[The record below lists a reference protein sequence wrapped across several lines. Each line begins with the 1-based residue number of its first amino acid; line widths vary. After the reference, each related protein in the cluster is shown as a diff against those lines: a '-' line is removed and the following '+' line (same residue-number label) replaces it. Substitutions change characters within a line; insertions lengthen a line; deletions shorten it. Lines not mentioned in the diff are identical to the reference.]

1 LTRLLAYLPRGNTLD
16 DRAWQ
21 KRHVFLQWVLLLH
34 LPTLFLFGV
43 YRGRTAWDT
52 MVVLSVPAACL
63 VLGRLIKH
71 RRTASVLITAGLTYC
86 SAVLVSFSGGSIE
99 AHFHF
104 FIMIGFI
111 ALYQDWVPFLW
122 NVGFTVLSHGIGSA
136 VKTNLIFNHPAGQTS
151 PWVWSAIH
159 GIAVLAACCGVVI
172 FWETTEREQRKTLT
186 LTRQLADAEINRRR
200 FTSDLLVNLARR
212 NQSLLYRQLGLIN
225 QLEDQEEDPDA
236 LADLFQL
243 DHLATRI
250 RRNAESLLVL
260 SGEEPPR
267 IWGRPVAL
275 VDVVRAAIAE
285 TEDLDRVVFAVDERL
300 AVFGNAVADL
310 THLVAELVENAVH
323 FSPPEASVIIR
334 TRPYLQSPGAHVLT
348 VEDWGV
354 GMRPEDMAAANEQ
367 LATPRDVDLS
377 VSQRLGLHV
386 VARLAQR
393 HGIDVSLTPTP
404 GCGVT
409 AAVVLPPSLF
419 ADAAAPAADDGFG
432 DGEVP
437 TGVVPALAASV
448 TPTPAADL
456 PSAPPPPPAS
466 PRWSPPAEQQWVD
479 LTDGAPANRG
489 NGGHAGERAPHRPA
503 AGEPDPYHPA
513 VGEPASYHPA
523 VGEPASYRPAA
534 GEPAPSVLR
543 PGERVGN
550 GAHGGEP
557 APNGARAEQPV
568 PAGAGDGNG
577 DHLPAGDG
585 GDWSGWWEP
594 STDELRNGEPT
605 SPIAARPPLSER
617 AQTPFPGTP
626 SSGTPFPGTPSS
638 GTPFPGTPG
647 SGTPEPHPLMPGPPE
662 REGSPMPERAAPA
675 VHSPRAHDPRAYDAL
690 AHDALAHDARGHD
703 PRGDDARA
711 YDPLQPAPAP
721 VGVHGPEAGEEAN
734 GPTLSR
740 RVPQAHL
747 APELRRSGQGP
758 AAARPDAPLP
768 DAAEARAAL
777 SRYQASRQA
786 ARAVVEE
793 GADPERPAN
802 GGWS

>member
-16 DRAWQ
+16 DRAWH
-21 KRHVFLQWVLLLH
+21 KRHVFLQALLLLH
-34 LPTLFLFGV
+34 LPLLFAFGV
-43 YRGRTAWDT
+43 WRGRTVWDT
-52 MVVLSVPAACL
+52 LVVLSVPAACL
-63 VLGRLIKH
+63 VMGRLITQ
-71 RRTASVLITAGLTYC
+71 RRVASVFITAGLTYC

-122 NVGFTVLSHGIGSA
+122 NVVFTVLSHGLGSA
-136 VKTNLIFNHPAGQTS
+136 LRTDLIFTHPAGQTS

-159 GIAVLAACCGVVI
+159 GIAVLAACCGVII
-172 FWETTEREQRKTLT
+172 FWETTEREQRKTLD
-186 LTRQLADAEINRRR
+186 LTRKLADAEITRRR

-236 LADLFQL
+236 LADLFRL

-267 IWGRPVAL
+267 TWGRPVPL

-334 TRPYLQSPGAHVLT
+334 TRPYLQTPGAHVLT

-354 GMRPEDMAAANEQ
+354 GMRTEDMTEANDLLAA
-367 LATPRDVDLS
+367 PRDVDLS

-393 HGIDVSLTPTP
+393 HGIEVALTPTP

-409 AAVVLPPSLF
+409 AAVVLPPALF
-419 ADAAAPAADDGFG
+419 SDPDAEAVPDEVYADED
-432 DGEVP
+432 EVP
-437 TGVVPALAASV
+437 GSVVPAVMAAS
-448 TPTPAADL
+448 TATPAADL
-456 PSAPPPPPAS
+456 PVSAAPPS
-466 PRWSPPAEQQWVD
+466 WPPAERWID
-479 LTDGAPANRG
+479 LTDDSAPAPAG
-489 NGGHAGERAPHRPA
+489 NGHGGNGEHGPPGHADPQRPA
-503 AGEPDPYHPA
+503 AYADQQPA
-513 VGEPASYHPA
+513 GPGPGS
-523 VGEPASYRPAA
+523 AA
-534 GEPAPSVLR
+534 GE
-543 PGERVGN
+543 
-550 GAHGGEP
+550 
-557 APNGARAEQPV
+557 QP
-568 PAGAGDGNG
+568 
-577 DHLPAGDG
+577 
-585 GDWSGWWEP
+585 DWSGWWEP
-594 STDELRNGEPT
+594 SPSDLDGEPI

-617 AQTPFPGTP
+617 VQASERFQAP
-626 SSGTPFPGTPSS
+626 SSA
-638 GTPFPGTPG
+638 
-647 SGTPEPHPLMPGPPE
+647 TPEPPPRMPGPPDW
-662 REGSPMPERAAPA
+662 EGSPMPERAARV
-675 VHSPRAHDPRAYDAL
+675 VHSPPTSSPQSHPSPLTHHSPPTHGAGRAAEADGA
-690 AHDALAHDARGHD
+690 
-703 PRGDDARA
+703 
-711 YDPLQPAPAP
+711 APAAD
-721 VGVHGPEAGEEAN
+721 GLL
-734 GPTLSR
+734 LSR

-747 APELRRSGQGP
+747 APELRRRGQGQE
-758 AAARPDAPLP
+758 AAAVRGDGSLP
-768 DAAEARAAL
+768 DATEARAAL

-786 ARAVVEE
+786 ARAVVDE
-793 GADPERPAN
+793 GGAPGGRADEGGPEHPPSA

>member
-16 DRAWQ
+16 DRAWH
-21 KRHVFLQWVLLLH
+21 KRHVFLQGLLLLH
-34 LPTLFLFGV
+34 LLLLFAFGLFM
-43 YRGRTAWDT
+43 GRTAWDT
-52 MVVLSVPAACL
+52 LVVLSVPAACL
-63 VLGRLIKH
+63 VLGHLITH
-71 RRTASVLITAGLTYC
+71 RRTASVLITAGLTYG
-86 SAVLVSFSGGSIE
+86 SAVLVSFSNGSIE

-122 NVGFTVLSHGIGSA
+122 NVVFTVLSHGLGSVA
-136 VKTNLIFNHPAGQTS
+136 RTDLIFNHPAGQTS

-172 FWETTEREQRKTLT
+172 FWETTEREQRKTLA
-186 LTRQLADAEINRRR
+186 LTRQLADAEITRRR

-236 LADLFQL
+236 LADLFRL

-267 IWGRPVAL
+267 TWGRPVAL

-354 GMRPEDMAAANEQ
+354 GMRADDMAAANDL
-367 LATPRDVDLS
+367 LATPQDVDLS

-393 HGIDVSLTPTP
+393 HGIEVSLTPTP

-419 ADAAAPAADDGFG
+419 ADPDAAPDEVFAGEAELPAEPVPAALTAAPAA
-432 DGEVP
+432 
-437 TGVVPALAASV
+437 L
-448 TPTPAADL
+448 AADL
-456 PSAPPPPPAS
+456 PPAQAGWAPA
-466 PRWSPPAEQQWVD
+466 REWID
-479 LTDGAPANRG
+479 LTDDPAGNGHGRDGDRG
-489 NGGHAGERAPHRPA
+489 NGHG
-503 AGEPDPYHPA
+503 
-513 VGEPASYHPA
+513 
-523 VGEPASYRPAA
+523 A
-534 GEPAPSVLR
+534 GEPAP
-543 PGERVGN
+543 
-550 GAHGGEP
+550 
-557 APNGARAEQPV
+557 
-568 PAGAGDGNG
+568 AGD
-577 DHLPAGDG
+577 DS
-585 GDWSGWWEP
+585 DWSGWWEP
-594 STDELRNGEPT
+594 SPGDLEHGEAV

-617 AQTPFPGTP
+617 VQAAAPLAPMPAANPPVVPPSRAGTP
-626 SSGTPFPGTPSS
+626 PTGA
-638 GTPFPGTPG
+638 
-647 SGTPEPHPLMPGPPE
+647 PHPHPPGAGAPE
-662 REGSPMPERAAPA
+662 REGSREPGGVPAA
-675 VHSPRAHDPRAYDAL
+675 VHSPRASGPQASGPQASGPQ
-690 AHDALAHDARGHD
+690 AN
-703 PRGDDARA
+703 
-711 YDPLQPAPAP
+711 DPLRQAP
-721 VGVHGPEAGEEAN
+721 VAAGATE
-734 GPTLSR
+734 GMLLSR

-747 APELRRSGQGP
+747 APELRRPSQGS
-758 AAARPDAPLP
+758 ATAGADGSLP

-786 ARAVVEE
+786 ARAVVDEPA
-793 GADPERPAN
+793 GPGGRADELGPDRPPS

>member
-34 LPTLFLFGV
+34 LPALFVFGV
-43 YRGRTAWDT
+43 LRGRTAWDT
-52 MVVLSVPAACL
+52 MVVLSIPAACL

-86 SAVLVSFSGGSIE
+86 SAVLVGFSDGSIE

-122 NVGFTVLSHGIGSA
+122 NVGFTVLSHGIGS
-136 VKTNLIFNHPAGQTS
+136 VWRSNLIFNHPAGQTS

-159 GIAVLAACCGVVI
+159 GLAVLAACCGVVI
-172 FWETTEREQRKTLT
+172 FWETTEREQRKTLD
-186 LTRQLADAEINRRR
+186 LTRRLADAEITRRR

-236 LADLFQL
+236 LADLFRL

-267 IWGRPVAL
+267 TWGRPVAL

-354 GMRPEDMAAANEQ
+354 GMRPEDMAAANEL

-419 ADAAAPAADDGFG
+419 ADAAAPTADDGFG
-432 DGEVP
+432 DEEAP
-437 TGVVPALAASV
+437 AGVVPALAASV

-456 PSAPPPPPAS
+456 PPAPPPPPAS

-479 LTDGAPANRG
+479 LTDGAPAGG
-489 NGGHAGERAPHRPA
+489 NGGRTGERAPFRPA
-503 AGEPDPYHPA
+503 AGEPAP
-513 VGEPASYHPA
+513 
-523 VGEPASYRPAA
+523 YRPAA
-534 GEPAPSVLR
+534 GEPAPSGLR

-550 GAHGGEP
+550 GAHGGGP
-557 APNGARAEQPV
+557 VPSGARADEPV
-568 PAGAGDGNG
+568 PAGAGNGNG
-577 DHLPAGDG
+577 DHLVAGDD

-594 STDELRNGEPT
+594 SPDELRDGEPR

-617 AQTPFPGTP
+617 VQAPFSGTP
-626 SSGTPFPGTPSS
+626 SSGMPPS
-638 GTPFPGTPG
+638 GM
-647 SGTPEPHPLMPGPPE
+647 PEPHPRMPGPPE

-675 VHSPRAHDPRAYDAL
+675 VHSPRAYDPRTYDPRAQ
-690 AHDALAHDARGHD
+690 
-703 PRGDDARA
+703 
-711 YDPLQPAPAP
+711 DPLHAAPAP
-721 VGVHGPEAGEEAN
+721 VGAEVGEQGSGPM
-734 GPTLSR
+734 LSR

-758 AAARPDAPLP
+758 AAAREDTPLP

-793 GADPERPAN
+793 GADPERPAD

>member
-1 LTRLLAYLPRGNTLD
+1 LTSLLAYLPRGNTLD

-34 LPTLFLFGV
+34 LPVLFLFGV
-43 YRGRTAWDT
+43 SRGRSAREAII
-52 MVVLSVPAACL
+52 VLSVPTACL

-71 RRTASVLITAGLTYC
+71 RRAAAVLITAGLTYC
-86 SAVLVSFSGGSIE
+86 SAVLVGFSDGSIE

-122 NVGFTVLSHGIGSA
+122 NVGFTVLSHGIGS
-136 VKTNLIFNHPAGQTS
+136 VWRSNLIFNHPAGQTS

-159 GIAVLAACCGVVI
+159 GAAVLAACCGVVI
-172 FWETTEREQRKTLT
+172 FWETTEREQRKTLA
-186 LTRQLADAEINRRR
+186 LTKQLADAEIGRRR

-236 LADLFQL
+236 LADLFRL

-267 IWGRPVAL
+267 TWGRPVAL

-310 THLVAELVENAVH
+310 THLMAELVENAVH
-323 FSPPEASVIIR
+323 FSPPEASVILR

-354 GMRPEDMAAANEQ
+354 GMRPEDMAEANEL
-367 LATPRDVDLS
+367 LAAPRDVDLS

-419 ADAAAPAADDGFG
+419 ADAAAPTADEGFG
-432 DGEVP
+432 DEEASA
-437 TGVVPALAASV
+437 GVVPVLAASV

-456 PSAPPPPPAS
+456 PPAPPPPPAS

-479 LTDGAPANRG
+479 LTDGAPAAG
-489 NGGHAGERAPHRPA
+489 NGGRTGERAP
-503 AGEPDPYHPA
+503 
-513 VGEPASYHPA
+513 
-523 VGEPASYRPAA
+523 YRPAA
-534 GEPAPSVLR
+534 GEPAPGGLR
-543 PGERVGN
+543 PGEWVGN

-557 APNGARAEQPV
+557 VPNGTRAGEPV

-577 DHLPAGDG
+577 DHLAAGDG
-585 GDWSGWWEP
+585 GAWSGWWEP
-594 STDELRNGEPT
+594 PPDEPRDGEPM

-617 AQTPFPGTP
+617 VQTPAPGA
-626 SSGTPFPGTPSS
+626 
-638 GTPFPGTPG
+638 
-647 SGTPEPHPLMPGPPE
+647 PEPQPRMPGPPDW
-662 REGSPMPERAAPA
+662 EGSPMPERAAPA
-675 VHSPRAHDPRAYDAL
+675 VHSPLASDPRASDPRASDPRAHDLRAHDPL
-690 AHDALAHDARGHD
+690 RG
-703 PRGDDARA
+703 
-711 YDPLQPAPAP
+711 APAP
-721 VGVHGPEAGEEAN
+721 VGVHGAGPEVGEQAS
-734 GPTLSR
+734 GPMLSR

-758 AAARPDAPLP
+758 AAARPGAPLP

>member
-1 LTRLLAYLPRGNTLD
+1 MTRLLAYLPRGNTLD

-21 KRHVFLQWVLLLH
+21 KRHLFLQGVLLLH
-34 LPTLFLFGV
+34 LPALFVFGV
-43 YRGRTAWDT
+43 LRGRTAWDT

-63 VLGRLIKH
+63 VLGRLIRH

-86 SAVLVSFSGGSIE
+86 SAVLVAFSGGSIE

-104 FIMIGFI
+104 FVMIGFI

-122 NVGFTVLSHGIGSA
+122 NVGFTVLSHGIGS
-136 VKTNLIFNHPAGQTS
+136 VWRTNLIFNHPAGQTS

-159 GIAVLAACCGVVI
+159 GVAVLAACCGVVI
-172 FWETTEREQRKTLT
+172 FWETTEREQRKTLD
-186 LTRQLADAEINRRR
+186 LTRRLAEAEITRRR

-225 QLEDQEEDPDA
+225 QLEDQAEDPDA

-267 IWGRPVAL
+267 TWGRPVAL

-334 TRPYLQSPGAHVLT
+334 TRPYLQTPGAHVLT

-354 GMRPEDMAAANEQ
+354 GMRPEDMAAANEL
-367 LATPRDVDLS
+367 LATPVDVDLS

-393 HGIDVSLTPTP
+393 HAIQVSLTPTP

-419 ADAAAPAADDGFG
+419 AGPDAGPEPVFADGPE
-432 DGEVP
+432 EVP
-437 TGVVPALAASV
+437 AGVVPALAASTRA
-448 TPTPAADL
+448 TPVADL
-456 PSAPPPPPAS
+456 PVGPPPAARAGS
-466 PRWSPPAEQQWVD
+466 AGPGWSSPPAERWID
-479 LTDGAPANRG
+479 LTGGAVAGSDGRDGEGPVWPDG
-489 NGGHAGERAPHRPA
+489 NGHDHGGPA
-503 AGEPDPYHPA
+503 
-513 VGEPASYHPA
+513 
-523 VGEPASYRPAA
+523 
-534 GEPAPSVLR
+534 
-543 PGERVGN
+543 GN
-550 GAHGGEP
+550 GQP
-557 APNGARAEQPV
+557 ADDPV
-568 PAGAGDGNG
+568 PAGD
-577 DHLPAGDG
+577 DVP
-585 GDWSGWWEP
+585 DWSGWWEP
-594 STDELRNGEPT
+594 SPGDLQAGERPA
-605 SPIAARPPLSER
+605 PLAARPPHAER
-617 AQTPFPGTP
+617 VQPPP
-626 SSGTPFPGTPSS
+626 DRLRPSGTPAPHPSVGRPDAHSPVGTPAPHSPV
-638 GTPFPGTPG
+638 GTPD
-647 SGTPEPHPLMPGPPE
+647 PHSPVGRPDPHSPVGRPDPHHPSVGAPDPHRPVAGPPI
-662 REGSPMPERAAPA
+662 REGSPIPEGVAPA
-675 VHSPRAHDPRAYDAL
+675 VHSSRGLQDDGPRQGLQDHGARVRTPLDPGPDPEPAAL
-690 AHDALAHDARGHD
+690 DE
-703 PRGDDARA
+703 
-711 YDPLQPAPAP
+711 P
-721 VGVHGPEAGEEAN
+721 V
-734 GPTLSR
+734 LSR

-747 APELRRSGQGP
+747 APELRRNGTGAASRTEGP
-758 AAARPDAPLP
+758 RPDA
-768 DAAEARAAL
+768 DEAREAL

-786 ARAVVEE
+786 AKAVVDDG
-793 GADPERPAN
+793 GAEPGRPAG
-802 GGWS
+802 GGWA

>member
-16 DRAWQ
+16 DRAWH
-21 KRHVFLQWVLLLH
+21 KRHVFLQALLLLH
-34 LPTLFLFGV
+34 LPLLFAFGV
-43 YRGRTAWDT
+43 LRGRTVWDT
-52 MVVLSVPAACL
+52 LVVLSVPAACL
-63 VLGRLIKH
+63 ALGRLIRH
-71 RRTASVLITAGLTYC
+71 RRVASVLITAGLTYC

-122 NVGFTVLSHGIGSA
+122 NVVFTVLSHGLGSA
-136 VKTNLIFNHPAGQTS
+136 LRTDLIFTHPAGQTS

-172 FWETTEREQRKTLT
+172 FWETTEREQRKTLD
-186 LTRQLADAEINRRR
+186 LTRQLADAEITRRH

-225 QLEDQEEDPDA
+225 QLEDQAEDPDA
-236 LADLFQL
+236 LADLFRL

-267 IWGRPVAL
+267 TWGRPVPL

-285 TEDLDRVVFAVDERL
+285 TEDLDRVVFAVDEGMAIL
-300 AVFGNAVADL
+300 GNAVADL

-323 FSPPEASVIIR
+323 FSPPQASVIIR
-334 TRPYLQSPGAHVLT
+334 TRPYLQTPGAHVLT

-354 GMRPEDMAAANEQ
+354 GMPAEDMAEANDLLAA
-367 LATPRDVDLS
+367 PRDVDLS

-393 HGIDVSLTPTP
+393 HGIEVTLTPTP

-419 ADAAAPAADDGFG
+419 SDPAALPDEVYADEAEPQARVVPAVMAVATAAPAAD
-432 DGEVP
+432 
-437 TGVVPALAASV
+437 L
-448 TPTPAADL
+448 PAA
-456 PSAPPPPPAS
+456 PPARPS
-466 PRWSPPAEQQWVD
+466 RPPVEHWID
-479 LTDGAPANRG
+479 LTDDAPSRPAG
-489 NGGHAGERAPHRPA
+489 NGNGH
-503 AGEPDPYHPA
+503 GEP
-513 VGEPASYHPA
+513 
-523 VGEPASYRPAA
+523 
-534 GEPAPSVLR
+534 
-543 PGERVGN
+543 
-550 GAHGGEP
+550 
-557 APNGARAEQPV
+557 
-568 PAGAGDGNG
+568 
-577 DHLPAGDG
+577 
-585 GDWSGWWEP
+585 DWSGWWDP
-594 STDELRNGEPT
+594 SPSDADGEPI

-617 AQTPFPGTP
+617 VQASLSEPVQTPPPERVQTPPPERVQTPPPGTP
-626 SSGTPFPGTPSS
+626 ECGPW
-638 GTPFPGTPG
+638 TPG
-647 SGTPEPHPLMPGPPE
+647 PAGTPEPHHPWTSGPPGTTEPHHPWMPGPPD
-662 REGSPMPERAAPA
+662 REGSPMPERAARI
-675 VHSPRAHDPRAYDAL
+675 VHSPPADSPGTHNPGTHNPGTHNPGTHSPRTHDPRT
-690 AHDALAHDARGHD
+690 HE
-703 PRGDDARA
+703 
-711 YDPLQPAPAP
+711 PAPAAP
-721 VGVHGPEAGEEAN
+721 GDGN
-734 GPTLSR
+734 GAEGLLLAR

-747 APELRRSGQGP
+747 APELRRGGPGP
-758 AAARPDAPLP
+758 AASARGDGPLP

-786 ARAVVEE
+786 ARAVVDEN
-793 GADPERPAN
+793 GAPAGRADEAGSQHPPAP

>member
-16 DRAWQ
+16 DRAWH
-21 KRHVFLQWVLLLH
+21 KRHLFLQALLLLH
-34 LPTLFLFGV
+34 LPCLFVFGV
-43 YRGRTAWDT
+43 FMGRTAWDT

-63 VLGRLIKH
+63 VLGHLIKH

-86 SAVLVSFSGGSIE
+86 SAVLVSFSNGSIE

-122 NVGFTVLSHGIGSA
+122 NVVFTVLSHGLGSVA
-136 VKTNLIFNHPAGQTS
+136 RTDLIFNHPSGQTS

-159 GIAVLAACCGVVI
+159 GVAVLAACCGVVI
-172 FWETTEREQRKTLT
+172 FWETTEREQRKTLD
-186 LTRQLADAEINRRR
+186 LTKQLADAEITRRR

-225 QLEDQEEDPDA
+225 QLEDQAEDPDA
-236 LADLFQL
+236 LADLFRL

-260 SGEEPPR
+260 SGEEAPR
-267 IWGRPVAL
+267 TWGRPVAL

-310 THLVAELVENAVH
+310 THLMAELVENAVH

-334 TRPYLQSPGAHVLT
+334 TRPYLQTPGAHVLT

-354 GMRPEDMAAANEQ
+354 GMRAGDMAAANDL
-367 LATPRDVDLS
+367 LATPHDVDLS

-393 HGIDVSLTPTP
+393 HGIEVSLTPTP

-419 ADAAAPAADDGFG
+419 SDPDAAPDEVFADEADLPAEPVPAALAAAPAA
-432 DGEVP
+432 
-437 TGVVPALAASV
+437 
-448 TPTPAADL
+448 PAADL
-456 PSAPPPPPAS
+456 PP
-466 PRWSPPAEQQWVD
+466 
-479 LTDGAPANRG
+479 APAGWAPAGEWIDLSDEPTGNGHGRDGDRG
-489 NGGHAGERAPHRPA
+489 NGH
-503 AGEPDPYHPA
+503 
-513 VGEPASYHPA
+513 
-523 VGEPASYRPAA
+523 
-534 GEPAPSVLR
+534 
-543 PGERVGN
+543 
-550 GAHGGEP
+550 GADL
-557 APNGARAEQPV
+557 PV
-568 PAGAGDGNG
+568 PAGDGD
-577 DHLPAGDG
+577 
-585 GDWSGWWEP
+585 DWSGWWESSP
-594 STDELRNGEPT
+594 GDLEHGEPV

-617 AQTPFPGTP
+617 AQAAPPLTPMP
-626 SSGTPFPGTPSS
+626 SVAPSVEHPVEHPAARSGADA
-638 GTPFPGTPG
+638 
-647 SGTPEPHPLMPGPPE
+647 PHPPLPGAGAPE
-662 REGSPMPERAAPA
+662 REGSRQPSEVPAA
-675 VHSPRAHDPRAYDAL
+675 VHSPKAHR
-690 AHDALAHDARGHD
+690 
-703 PRGDDARA
+703 
-711 YDPLQPAPAP
+711 
-721 VGVHGPEAGEEAN
+721 PEANEELL
-734 GPTLSR
+734 LSR

-747 APELRRSGQGP
+747 APELRRHGQASASAP
-758 AAARPDAPLP
+758 ADGPLP

-786 ARAVVEE
+786 ARAVVDETP
-793 GADPERPAN
+793 GPGGRADELEPERPPDA

>member
-16 DRAWQ
+16 DRSWH
-21 KRHVFLQWVLLLH
+21 KRHLFLQWVLLLH

-43 YRGRTAWDT
+43 LRGRTAWDT

-71 RRTASVLITAGLTYC
+71 RRTAAVLITAGLTYC
-86 SAVLVSFSGGSIE
+86 SAVLVAFSGGSIE

-104 FIMIGFI
+104 FVMIGFI

-122 NVGFTVLSHGIGSA
+122 NVGFTVLSHGIGS
-136 VKTNLIFNHPAGQTS
+136 VWRTNLIFNHPAGQTS

-159 GIAVLAACCGVVI
+159 GLAVLAACCGVVI
-172 FWETTEREQRKTLT
+172 FWETTEREQRKTLD
-186 LTRQLADAEINRRR
+186 LTRQLADAEIGRRR
-200 FTSDLLVNLARR
+200 FTSDMLVNLARR

-236 LADLFQL
+236 LADLFRL

-267 IWGRPVAL
+267 TWGRPVAL

-310 THLVAELVENAVH
+310 THLLAELVENAVH

-419 ADAAAPAADDGFG
+419 ADAVAPAADDGFG
-432 DGEVP
+432 DEEAP
-437 TGVVPALAASV
+437 AGVVPALAASV
-448 TPTPAADL
+448 TPTPVADL
-456 PSAPPPPPAS
+456 PSAP

-479 LTDGAPANRG
+479 PTDGAPATRG
-489 NGGHAGERAPHRPA
+489 NGGHPDERPLYRPAGEPAAYHPA
-503 AGEPDPYHPA
+503 AGEPHPYH
-513 VGEPASYHPA
+513 
-523 VGEPASYRPAA
+523 PAA
-534 GEPAPSVLR
+534 GEPAPSGLG

-550 GAHGGEP
+550 GAHGGGP
-557 APNGARAEQPV
+557 APNGARADQPV
-568 PAGAGDGNG
+568 PAGAGNGSG
-577 DHLPAGDG
+577 DHLAAGDG

-594 STDELRNGEPT
+594 SPDEPRDGEPI

-617 AQTPFPGTP
+617 VQSPFPGP
-626 SSGTPFPGTPSS
+626 PAPGTA
-638 GTPFPGTPG
+638 
-647 SGTPEPHPLMPGPPE
+647 EPHPPMPGPPE
-662 REGSPMPERAAPA
+662 WEGSPMPERAAPA
-675 VHSPRAHDPRAYDAL
+675 VHSPQAHDPRAYDAL
-690 AHDALAHDARGHD
+690 AHDPRAYDPRPYDPRSHDALAHD
-703 PRGDDARA
+703 
-711 YDPLQPAPAP
+711 PLPPAP
-721 VGVHGPEAGEEAN
+721 VGVHGADVGEGAN

-740 RVPQAHL
+740 RTPQAHL

-786 ARAVVEE
+786 ARAVVEDRV
-793 GADPERPAN
+793 DPEGPAS

>member
-1 LTRLLAYLPRGNTLD
+1 
-16 DRAWQ
+16 
-21 KRHVFLQWVLLLH
+21 
-34 LPTLFLFGV
+34 LFVFGV
-43 YRGRTAWDT
+43 LRGRTAWDT

-63 VLGRLIKH
+63 VLGRLIRH
-71 RRTASVLITAGLTYC
+71 RRFASVLITAGLTYC
-86 SAVLVSFSGGSIE
+86 SAVLVSFAGGSIE

-122 NVGFTVLSHGIGSA
+122 NVGFTVLSHGLGSA
-136 VKTNLIFNHPAGQTS
+136 LKTNLIFSHPAGQTS

-172 FWETTEREQRKTLT
+172 FWETTEREQRKTLD
-186 LTRQLADAEINRRR
+186 LTTKLAEAEISRRR

-236 LADLFQL
+236 LADLFRL

-267 IWGRPVAL
+267 TWGRPVAL

-334 TRPYLQSPGAHVLT
+334 TRPYLQTPGAHVLT

-354 GMRPEDMAAANEQ
+354 GMRPEDMAAANEL
-367 LATPRDVDLS
+367 LAIPADVDLS

-393 HGIDVSLTPTP
+393 HGIAVSLTPTP

-409 AAVVLPPSLF
+409 AAVVLSPSLF
-419 ADAAAPAADDGFG
+419 ADPDAGPEQVFADGPE
-432 DGEVP
+432 EVP
-437 TGVVPALAASV
+437 GVVPALAASTRA
-448 TPTPAADL
+448 TPVADL
-456 PSAPPPPPAS
+456 PAGPPPAAPS
-466 PRWSPPAEQQWVD
+466 GSGGSGWSPPPAERWID
-479 LTDGAPANRG
+479 LTDGAMTAPDGDGQENGSGAQPG
-489 NGGHAGERAPHRPA
+489 NGEA
-503 AGEPDPYHPA
+503 D
-513 VGEPASYHPA
+513 
-523 VGEPASYRPAA
+523 
-534 GEPAPSVLR
+534 
-543 PGERVGN
+543 
-550 GAHGGEP
+550 
-557 APNGARAEQPV
+557 
-568 PAGAGDGNG
+568 GDTT
-577 DHLPAGDG
+577 
-585 GDWSGWWEP
+585 DWSGWWESSP
-594 STDELRNGEPT
+594 GDLQDGEPL

-617 AQTPFPGTP
+617 VQPPSERLHHPSMGSPEPHSAMGAPGP
-626 SSGTPFPGTPSS
+626 DLPMGA
-638 GTPFPGTPG
+638 
-647 SGTPEPHPLMPGPPE
+647 PEPHPPTGAPEPHPSMAGPPI
-662 REGSPMPERAAPA
+662 REGSPIPEGVAPA
-675 VHSPRAHDPRAYDAL
+675 VHSPRPGPRD
-690 AHDALAHDARGHD
+690 
-703 PRGDDARA
+703 
-711 YDPLQPAPAP
+711 
-721 VGVHGPEAGEEAN
+721 HGP
-734 GPTLSR
+734 GPEVGTDGPVLSR

-747 APELRRSGQGP
+747 APELRRNGQAS
-758 AAARPDAPLP
+758 AAQRPDQPVP

-786 ARAVVEE
+786 AKAMVDDGDAEP
-793 GADPERPAN
+793 GRPAG
-802 GGWS
+802 GGWA